1 MALGRQMQVDLVAA
15 RSGLISEA
23 QFGAL
28 GLEFPGYLVQGL
40 QVAANPPVKSD
51 LGTRTWLGNG
61 YVNRHL
67 MDIQP
72 HIQYT
77 FSHGLPPW
85 VWLCAV
91 GHLGSQLN
99 PRCKVRRP
107 LTFNHYVYPRW
118 SALVPPLMVALRLQV

>member
-40 QVAANPPVKSD
+40 QVAANPPVKPDPSP
-51 LGTRTWLGNG
+51 RTWRGNG
-61 YVNRHL
+61 SIHGHF

-85 VWLCAV
+85 LWLCAV
-91 GHLGSQLN
+91 SRLGSQLN
-99 PRCKVRRP
+99 PRCKDRRH
-107 LTFNHYVYPRW
+107 LTFNHYVY
-118 SALVPPLMVALRLQV
+118 